1 MVDTYC
7 AGRRKDMTTATE
19 LSLADLTPTQI
30 GKMRHALGLDYS
42 RKPYRNYYYC
52 SAPNDEWEDLVQKGF
67 ATKQEGMRE
76 GSVYYFVT
84 YPALKLL
91 YRKNVTE
98 KYFNEL

>member
-1 MVDTYC
+1 MKAAV
-7 AGRRKDMTTATE
+7 R
-19 LSLADLTPTQI
+19 LNLADLTPTQI
-30 GKMRHALGLDYS
+30 GMMKHALGLDYS
-42 RKPYRNYYYC
+42 RKPYRNYYHC
-52 SAPNDEWEDLVQKGF
+52 SKPDDEWEDLVEKGL
-67 ATKQEGMRE
+67 ATKKEGERE

>member
-1 MVDTYC
+1 
-7 AGRRKDMTTATE
+7 MTAEVE
-19 LSLADLTPTQI
+19 LSLADLTLTQI
-30 GKMRHALGLDYS
+30 GMMRHALGLDYS

-52 SAPNDEWEDLVQKGF
+52 STPNDEWEDLVQRSF

-91 YRKNVTE
+91 YRKNVTR